1 MDEFVASASPDLPR
15 QTTVGE
21 FMLDR
26 ETIRVWRKDK
36 PLQVSI
42 RQFRLLDV
50 FMRHPNTAFS
60 LKDIAVAVWGAEST
74 IDNATVAAEIARLR
88 HAVGYRYGKNP
99 IKTVR
104 GVGYMFESD
113 PSKSDI
119 RRVRTPRQ
127 ARSAIA
133 GSSESTRR

>member
-1 MDEFVASASPDLPR
+1 MGDFVASATLEVPR

-42 RQFRLLDV
+42 RQFRLLDQ
-50 FMRHPNTAFS
+50 FMQRPNTPLSFKE
-60 LKDIAVAVWGAEST
+60 LKAIVWGPDSA
-74 IDNATVAAEIARLR
+74 IDDATVAAEIARLR
-88 HAVGYRYGKNP
+88 HAIGYRYGKNP

-104 GVGYMFESD
+104 KVGYLFESA
-113 PSKSDI
+113 PPRPVS
-119 RRVRTPRQ
+119 RRPRLLTEKQ
-127 ARSAIA
+127 A
-133 GSSESTRR
+133 SSG